1 MPFVWQSA
9 LRKGGSQI
17 TRSNLALISAV
28 VLFSII
34 LSACTKAKGTL
45 TRKTGGE
52 LIIIVDKFLK
62 DIKPFVVF
70 KEIDLRIWV

>member
-1 MPFVWQSA
+1 M
-9 LRKGGSQI
+9 
-17 TRSNLALISAV
+17 
-28 VLFSII
+28 
-34 LSACTKAKGTL
+34 KAKGTL

-52 LIIIVDKFLK
+52 LIIIVHKFLK